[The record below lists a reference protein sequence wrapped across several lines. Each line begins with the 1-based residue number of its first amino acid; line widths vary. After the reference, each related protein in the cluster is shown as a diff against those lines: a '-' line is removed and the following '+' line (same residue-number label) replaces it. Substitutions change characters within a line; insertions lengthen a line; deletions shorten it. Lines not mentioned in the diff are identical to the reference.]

1 MTLTCEGDKGG
12 YRPGTITF
20 AAKKGK
26 SLDIDKIRESITATR
41 LSGGTSMRVEWFEV
55 TVTGQVETGA
65 NLVLKSAGSGHQFI
79 LGEEKTAAGKAKEL
93 REALE
98 RGARVTSVTGRVPGW
113 TGGFPKV
120 LKALALTPEADRMKL
135 LVTSF
140 EVAK

>member
-1 MTLTCEGDKGG
+1 MTLTCEGEKGG

-41 LSGGTSMRVEWFEV
+41 LSGGTGMRVEWLEV

-65 NLVLKSAGSGHQFI
+65 NLVLKSAGSGHQFV
-79 LGEEKTAAGKAKEL
+79 LGDAAGKAKEL

-98 RGARVTSVTGRVPGW
+98 RGAKVTSVSGRVPGW
-113 TGGFPKV
+113 TGPFPKV
-120 LKALALTPEADRMKL
+120 LKALAITPEADRMKL

-140 EVAK
+140 EIAK